1 MPHGAA
7 RFVRG
12 RSDREAD
19 RMRQD
24 VTVRVLDQSKGKHT
38 KAIPVC
44 EPEVLSALIA
54 DIYDAALDPSLWLTL
69 LGKVAQFVGGH
80 SASLIAKDA
89 TSKHGNMYYDDGV
102 IDRRYVQLYFE
113 RYVKLD
119 PFNTA
124 HFFAEICRPMST
136 IDFMPLEEFRETR
149 MWKEWVKPQG
159 LVDFVSVA
167 LDKSATSVAML
178 GVFRHERH
186 GIADEETKAR
196 MQLIAPHVRRAVLI
210 GRAIDLRATEAA
222 AFADAFDGLAA
233 GSFLLDASARVVHAN
248 AAGHA
253 MLAAED
259 VLRAPNGCLAA
270 TDAEADHALRE
281 MFAAAKFGDTVVGVK
296 GVAVPLIS
304 RGGERF
310 VAHVLPLTSG
320 KRRKAS
326 ATYAAAAALFV
337 QRAALGTPA
346 APEVIAKTYQLTP
359 SELRVLLAIVEV
371 GGAPEVADALGI
383 GEATVKFHLKRLF
396 AKTGAKR
403 QADLVKL
410 VAGFV
415 GPLA

>member
-1 MPHGAA
+1 
-7 RFVRG
+7 
-12 RSDREAD
+12 
-19 RMRQD
+19 MRQD
-24 VTVRVLDQSKGKHT
+24 VTVRAPGPFGTKNKGA
-38 KAIPVC
+38 KAIAVC
-44 EPEVLSALIA
+44 EPEALSALIA
-54 DIYDAALDPSLWLTL
+54 DIYDAALDPSLWLGL
-69 LGKVAQFVGGH
+69 LGNVARFVGGH
-80 SASLIAKDA
+80 SASLISKDA
-89 TSKHGNMYYDDGV
+89 TSRNGNIYYDDGV
-102 IDRRYVQLYFE
+102 IDRRYIQLYFE

-136 IDFMPLEEFRETR
+136 VDFMPVEEFRETR

-159 LVDFVSVA
+159 LVDFLSVA
-167 LDKSATSVAML
+167 LDKTATSVAML
-178 GVFRHERH
+178 GVFRHESH
-186 GIADEETKAR
+186 GLVDEETKAR

-210 GRAIDLRATEAA
+210 GRAIDLRKAEAA
-222 AFADAFDGLAA
+222 AFADAFDGIAA
-233 GSFLLDASARVVHAN
+233 GSFLVDASARVVHAN

-259 VLRAPNGCLAA
+259 VLRAPNGRLAA
-270 TDAEADHALRE
+270 TDTEADRVLRE
-281 MFAAAKFGDTVVGVK
+281 IFAAAGLGDTVVGVR
-296 GVAVPLIS
+296 GVAVPLVS

-320 KRRKAS
+320 SRRKAG
-326 ATYAAAAALFV
+326 AVYAAAAALFV

-371 GGAPEVADALGI
+371 GGAPEVADALGV

-396 AKTGAKR
+396 AKTGARR

-415 GPLA
+415 GPLASPA

>member
-1 MPHGAA
+1 
-7 RFVRG
+7 
-12 RSDREAD
+12 
-19 RMRQD
+19 MRQD
-24 VTVRVLDQSKGKHT
+24 VTVRVLGPFDTRGKGA
-38 KAIPVC
+38 KAIAVC
-44 EPEVLSALIA
+44 EPEALSALIA
-54 DIYDAALDPSLWLTL
+54 DIYDAALDPSLWLGL
-69 LGKVAQFVGGH
+69 LGKVARFVGGH

-89 TSKHGNMYYDDGV
+89 TSKNGNMYYDDGV

-136 IDFMPLEEFRETR
+136 IDFMPVEEFRETR
-149 MWKEWVKPQG
+149 MCKEWAKPQG

-178 GVFRHERH
+178 GVFRHESH
-186 GIADEETKAR
+186 GIVDEETKAR

-222 AFADAFDGLAA
+222 AFADAFDGIAA
-233 GSFLLDASARVVHAN
+233 GSFLVDASARVVHAN

-253 MLAAED
+253 MLAAEE
-259 VLRAPNGCLAA
+259 VLRAPNGRLAA
-270 TDAEADHALRE
+270 ADTEADHALRE
-281 MFAAAKFGDTVVGVK
+281 IFAAAKFGDTVVGVR

-320 KRRKAS
+320 SRRKAG
-326 ATYAAAAALFV
+326 AAYAAAAALFV

-359 SELRVLLAIVEV
+359 TELRVLLAIVEV
-371 GGAPEVADALGI
+371 GGAPEVAEALGI
-383 GEATVKFHLKRLF
+383 GEATVKFHLSACSPRPAPSVRPTWSSWWRALS
-396 AKTGAKR
+396 AR
-403 QADLVKL
+403 SPDWRR
-410 VAGFV
+410 
-415 GPLA
+415 

>member
-1 MPHGAA
+1 
-7 RFVRG
+7 
-12 RSDREAD
+12 
-19 RMRQD
+19 MRQD
-24 VTVRVLDQSKGKHT
+24 VAVRVLDPFETKGKHAKT
-38 KAIPVC
+38 PPIC

-69 LGKVAQFVGGH
+69 LGKVAQFVGAH

-102 IDRRYVQLYFE
+102 IDRRYIQLYFE

-124 HFFAEICRPMST
+124 HFFAEIGRPMST
-136 IDFMPLEEFRETR
+136 VDFMPIEEFRKTR
-149 MWKEWVKPQG
+149 MWREWVKPQG
-159 LVDFVSVA
+159 LVDFLSVA

-178 GVFRHERH
+178 GVFRHESH
-186 GIADEETKAR
+186 GLVDDETKAR

-210 GRAIDLRATEAA
+210 GRAIDLRTAEAS
-222 AFADAFDGLAA
+222 AFADAFDGIAA
-233 GSFLLDASARVVHAN
+233 GSFLIDASARVVHAN

-259 VLRAPNGCLAA
+259 VLRAPNGRLAA
-270 TDAEADHALRE
+270 TDTEADGVLRE
-281 MFAAAKFGDTVVGVK
+281 IFTAAGLGDAVVGVR
-296 GVAVPLIS
+296 GVAVPLVS
-304 RGGERF
+304 RSGERF

-320 KRRKAS
+320 KRRKAG
-326 ATYAAAAALFV
+326 ATYAAVAALFV

-359 SELRVLLAIVEV
+359 SELRVLLAIVEI
-371 GGAPEVADALGI
+371 GGAPEVAEALGI

-403 QADLVKL
+403 QADLVRL

>member
-1 MPHGAA
+1 
-7 RFVRG
+7 
-12 RSDREAD
+12 
-19 RMRQD
+19 MRQE
-24 VTVRVLDQSKGKHT
+24 VTVPTLSHSET
-38 KAIPVC
+38 KNEGTNAVAGC
-44 EPEVLSALIA
+44 DPEALSALIA
-54 DIYDAALDPSLWLTL
+54 DIYDAALDPSLWLVL
-69 LGKVAQFVGGH
+69 MGKIARFIGAH

-89 TSKHGNMYYDDGV
+89 TSKNGNMYYDDGV

-136 IDFMPLEEFRETR
+136 ADFMPIEEFRETR

-159 LVDFVSVA
+159 LVDFLSVA
-167 LDKSATSVAML
+167 LDKTATSVAML
-178 GVFRHERH
+178 GVFRHESH
-186 GIADEETKAR
+186 GLVDEETKAR
-196 MQLIAPHVRRAVLI
+196 MRLIAPHVRRAVLI
-210 GRAIDLRATEAA
+210 GRAIDLRTMEASA
-222 AFADAFDGLAA
+222 LADSFDGIGASIVLV
-233 GSFLLDASARVVHAN
+233 DASGRVVYAN

-253 MLAAED
+253 MLAADE
-259 VLRAPNGCLAA
+259 VLRAPNGRLAA

-281 MFAAAKFGDTVVGVK
+281 IFAAAKFGDTVVGVR
-296 GVAVPLIS
+296 GVAVPLVS

-310 VAHVLPLTSG
+310 VVHVLPLTSG
-320 KRRKAS
+320 ARRKSGTA
-326 ATYAAAAALFV
+326 YAAVAALFV
-337 QRAALGTPA
+337 QPAALGAPA

-359 SELRVLLAIVEV
+359 SELRVLLAIVDV

-415 GPLA
+415 SPLASPA